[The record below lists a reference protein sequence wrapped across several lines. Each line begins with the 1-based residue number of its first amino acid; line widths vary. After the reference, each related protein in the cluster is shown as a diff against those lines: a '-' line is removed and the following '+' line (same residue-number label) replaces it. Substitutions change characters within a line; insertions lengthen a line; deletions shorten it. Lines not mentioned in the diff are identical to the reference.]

1 LCSIAELSDKLEAR
15 TRALPWFDLID
26 QRDGVFDPALEPEL
40 KRRRVA
46 QLFGQADHDPSGGAA
61 R

>member
-1 LCSIAELSDKLEAR
+1 VFDRRAVGQAR
-15 TRALPWFDLID
+15 SAQPRPPWFDLID
-26 QRDGVFDPALEPEL
+26 QGDGVFDPALEPEL